1 MSAKDQEMHYLHNEI
16 TSYRKE
22 YENIMEVKLA
32 LDMEIGIYRK
42 LIEAEESRLRRWGIY
57 FGIHTNLCF
66 LGLGLGRRDCF
77 NFLNVFL
84 QISNA
89 QIVSK
94 VILWHRGM

>member
-42 LIEAEESRLRRWGIY
+42 LIEAEESRLRRWG
-57 FGIHTNLCF
+57 FTF
-66 LGLGLGRRDCF
+66 D
-77 NFLNVFL
+77 
-84 QISNA
+84 
-89 QIVSK
+89 
-94 VILWHRGM
+94 